1 MEAEIDCS
9 LQSNSR
15 STLDTRMKIRT
26 TSILVGLLLVTAA
39 FLLAQALSPY
49 TGADRS
55 GSTGKSSSRDVGTS
69 ATETCDPQTVAKV
82 QKGYTCVVKTKSG
95 SVDWRVEAVIP
106 TESRTFRVMKD
117 LKSGLYVSDDM
128 GKHSHEFAVKQN
140 LCDSP
145 DYSNQRGNLTSV
157 SWRLPS
163 GYPRSLNGKNGFPNH
178 DSDFV
183 ILEDDGIRQVIPG
196 ISSKYFVSSSEAGKS
211 ADYISYGFDGEFGGI
226 DEGCN
231 GNGMASLRCVAQ

>member
-1 MEAEIDCS
+1 M
-9 LQSNSR
+9 N
-15 STLDTRMKIRT
+15 MKI
-26 TSILVGLLLVTAA
+26 TSILTGILLATAA
-39 FLLAQALSPY
+39 FLLAQALSPNKR
-49 TGADRS
+49 ADLSASPSRPRS
-55 GSTGKSSSRDVGTS
+55 DDVGTS
-69 ATETCDPQTVAKV
+69 STEACDPQTIAKAE
-82 QKGYTCVVKTKSG
+82 KGYICVVKAKGG
-95 SVDWRVEAVIP
+95 SVAWRVEAVIS

-145 DYSNQRGNLTSV
+145 DYSNHRGNLTSV
-157 SWRLPS
+157 RWRLPS

-183 ILEDDGIRQVIPG
+183 ILEDDGIRQVIFG
-196 ISSKYFVSSSEAGKS
+196 ISSKYFVSSSEAGKP
-211 ADYISYGFDGEFGGI
+211 ADYTSYGFDGEFGGI
-226 DEGCN
+226 DAGCN

>member
-1 MEAEIDCS
+1 
-9 LQSNSR
+9 
-15 STLDTRMKIRT
+15 MKM
-26 TSILVGLLLVTAA
+26 TSILIGVLFATAA
-39 FLLAQALSPY
+39 FLLAQALSPNKR
-49 TGADRS
+49 ADLSASPSRPRS
-55 GSTGKSSSRDVGTS
+55 DDVGTS
-69 ATETCDPQTVAKV
+69 STEACDPQTITKAV
-82 QKGYTCVVKTKSG
+82 KGYTCVVKAKG
-95 SVDWRVEAVIP
+95 VSVAWKVEAVIS

-196 ISSKYFVSSSEAGKS
+196 ISSKYFVSSSEAGKP

-226 DEGCN
+226 DAGCN

>member
-1 MEAEIDCS
+1 M
-9 LQSNSR
+9 N
-15 STLDTRMKIRT
+15 MKI
-26 TSILVGLLLVTAA
+26 TSILTGILLATAA
-39 FLLAQALSPY
+39 FLLAQALSPNKR
-49 TGADRS
+49 ADLSASPSRPRS
-55 GSTGKSSSRDVGTS
+55 DDVGTS
-69 ATETCDPQTVAKV
+69 STEACDPQTIAKAV
-82 QKGYTCVVKTKSG
+82 KGYTCVVKAKGG
-95 SVDWRVEAVIP
+95 SVTWRVEAVIS

-145 DYSNQRGNLTSV
+145 DYSNHRGNLTSV

-196 ISSKYFVSSSEAGKS
+196 ISSKYFVSSSEAGKP

-226 DEGCN
+226 DAGCN

>member
-1 MEAEIDCS
+1 M
-9 LQSNSR
+9 N
-15 STLDTRMKIRT
+15 MKI
-26 TSILVGLLLVTAA
+26 TSILTGILLATAA
-39 FLLAQALSPY
+39 FLLAQALSPNKR
-49 TGADRS
+49 ADLSASPSRPRS
-55 GSTGKSSSRDVGTS
+55 DDVGTS
-69 ATETCDPQTVAKV
+69 STEACDPQTIAKAV
-82 QKGYTCVVKTKSG
+82 KGYTCVVKAKGG
-95 SVDWRVEAVIP
+95 SVAWRVEAVISR
-106 TESRTFRVMKD
+106 ESRTFRVMKD
-117 LKSGLYVSDDM
+117 LKSGLCVSDDM

-145 DYSNQRGNLTSV
+145 DYSSQTGNLTSV

-196 ISSKYFVSSSEAGKS
+196 ISSKYFVSSSEAGKP

-226 DEGCN
+226 DAGCN
-231 GNGMASLRCVAQ
+231 GNGMTSLRCVAQ

>member
-1 MEAEIDCS
+1 
-9 LQSNSR
+9 
-15 STLDTRMKIRT
+15 MKI
-26 TSILVGLLLVTAA
+26 TSILIGILLAAAA
-39 FLLAQALSPY
+39 FLLAQALSSNK
-49 TGADRS
+49 GADLSASPSQPRS
-55 GSTGKSSSRDVGTS
+55 DDVVTS
-69 ATETCDPQTVAKV
+69 ATETCDPQTIAKAV
-82 QKGYTCVVKTKSG
+82 KGYTCVVKTKSG
-95 SVDWRVEAVIP
+95 SVAWRVEAVIL

-183 ILEDDGIRQVIPG
+183 ILEDDGVRQVIPG
-196 ISSKYFVSSSEAGKS
+196 ISTKYFVSSSEAGKT
-211 ADYISYGFDGEFGGI
+211 ADYMSYGFDGEFGGI
-226 DEGCN
+226 DAGCN

>member
-1 MEAEIDCS
+1 
-9 LQSNSR
+9 
-15 STLDTRMKIRT
+15 MKI
-26 TSILVGLLLVTAA
+26 TSILTGILLATAA
-39 FLLAQALSPY
+39 FLLAQALSPNKR
-49 TGADRS
+49 ADLSASPSQPRS
-55 GSTGKSSSRDVGTS
+55 DDVGTS
-69 ATETCDPQTVAKV
+69 STEACDPQTIAKAV
-82 QKGYTCVVKTKSG
+82 KGYTCVVKAKGG
-95 SVDWRVEAVIP
+95 SVAWRVEAVIS
-106 TESRTFRVMKD
+106 TESRMFRVMKD
-117 LKSGLYVSDDM
+117 LKSGLYVGDDM

-145 DYSNQRGNLTSV
+145 DYSSQTGNLTSV

-163 GYPRSLNGKNGFPNH
+163 GYPPSLNGKNGFPNH

-196 ISSKYFVSSSEAGKS
+196 ISSKYFVSSSEAGKP

-226 DEGCN
+226 DAGCN

>member
-1 MEAEIDCS
+1 
-9 LQSNSR
+9 
-15 STLDTRMKIRT
+15 
-26 TSILVGLLLVTAA
+26 
-39 FLLAQALSPY
+39 
-49 TGADRS
+49 
-55 GSTGKSSSRDVGTS
+55 
-69 ATETCDPQTVAKV
+69 
-82 QKGYTCVVKTKSG
+82 
-95 SVDWRVEAVIP
+95 
-106 TESRTFRVMKD
+106 MKD

-196 ISSKYFVSSSEAGKS
+196 ISSKYFVSSSEAGKP
-211 ADYISYGFDGEFGGI
+211 ADYISYGFDGEFGGV
-226 DEGCN
+226 DPGCN

>member
-1 MEAEIDCS
+1 MK
-9 LQSNSR
+9 
-15 STLDTRMKIRT
+15 MKI
-26 TSILVGLLLVTAA
+26 TSVLIGILLLATAA
-39 FLLAQALSPY
+39 FLLAQALSPNK
-49 TGADRS
+49 GADLSASPSQPRS
-55 GSTGKSSSRDVGTS
+55 DDVVTS
-69 ATETCDPQTVAKV
+69 ATETCDPQTIAKAV
-82 QKGYTCVVKTKSG
+82 KGYTCVVKTKSG
-95 SVDWRVEAVIP
+95 SVAWRVEAIIS

-128 GKHSHEFAVKQN
+128 GKHSHESAVKEN
-140 LCDSP
+140 LCQSP

-183 ILEDDGIRQVIPG
+183 VLEDDGVRQVIPG
-196 ISSKYFVSSSEAGKS
+196 ISSKYFVSSSEAGKT

-226 DEGCN
+226 DAGCN

>member
-1 MEAEIDCS
+1 
-9 LQSNSR
+9 
-15 STLDTRMKIRT
+15 MKI
-26 TSILVGLLLVTAA
+26 TSILTGILLATAA
-39 FLLAQALSPY
+39 FLLAQALSPNKR
-49 TGADRS
+49 ADLSASPSRPRS
-55 GSTGKSSSRDVGTS
+55 DDVGTS
-69 ATETCDPQTVAKV
+69 STEACDPQTIAKAV
-82 QKGYTCVVKTKSG
+82 KGYTCVVKAKGG
-95 SVDWRVEAVIP
+95 SVAWRVEAVIS

-145 DYSNQRGNLTSV
+145 DYSNQRGNLTSM

-196 ISSKYFVSSSEAGKS
+196 ISSKYFVSSSEAGKP

-226 DEGCN
+226 DAGCN

>member
-1 MEAEIDCS
+1 MK
-9 LQSNSR
+9 
-15 STLDTRMKIRT
+15 MKI
-26 TSILVGLLLVTAA
+26 TSVLIGILLLATAA
-39 FLLAQALSPY
+39 FLLAQALSPNK
-49 TGADRS
+49 GADLSASPSQPRS
-55 GSTGKSSSRDVGTS
+55 DDVVTS
-69 ATETCDPQTVAKV
+69 ATETCDPQTIAKAV
-82 QKGYTCVVKTKSG
+82 KGYTCVVKTKSG
-95 SVDWRVEAVIP
+95 SVAWRVEAVLL
-106 TESRTFRVMKD
+106 TDSRTFRVMKD

-128 GKHSHEFAVKQN
+128 GKHSHESAVKEN
-140 LCDSP
+140 LCQSP

-183 ILEDDGIRQVIPG
+183 VLEDDGVRQVIPG
-196 ISSKYFVSSSEAGKS
+196 ISSKYFVSSSEAGKT

-226 DEGCN
+226 DAGCN

>member
-1 MEAEIDCS
+1 M
-9 LQSNSR
+9 N
-15 STLDTRMKIRT
+15 MKI
-26 TSILVGLLLVTAA
+26 TSILTGILLATAA
-39 FLLAQALSPY
+39 FLLAQALSPNKR
-49 TGADRS
+49 ADLSASPSQPRS
-55 GSTGKSSSRDVGTS
+55 DDVGTS
-69 ATETCDPQTVAKV
+69 STEACDPQTIAKAV
-82 QKGYTCVVKTKSG
+82 KGYTCVVKAKGG
-95 SVDWRVEAVIP
+95 SVAWRVEAVIS

-145 DYSNQRGNLTSV
+145 DYSSQTGNLTSV

-163 GYPRSLNGKNGFPNH
+163 GYPRSLNGNNGFPNH

-196 ISSKYFVSSSEAGKS
+196 ISSKYFVSSSEAGKP

-226 DEGCN
+226 DAGCN

>member
-1 MEAEIDCS
+1 M
-9 LQSNSR
+9 N
-15 STLDTRMKIRT
+15 MKII
-26 TSILVGLLLVTAA
+26 SILTGILLASAA
-39 FLLAQALSPY
+39 FLLAQALSPNKR
-49 TGADRS
+49 ADLSASPSRPRS
-55 GSTGKSSSRDVGTS
+55 DDVGTS
-69 ATETCDPQTVAKV
+69 SREACDPQTIAKAV
-82 QKGYTCVVKTKSG
+82 KGYTCVVKAKGG
-95 SVDWRVEAVIP
+95 SVAWRVEAVIS

-145 DYSNQRGNLTSV
+145 DYSSQTGNLTSV

-196 ISSKYFVSSSEAGKS
+196 ISSKYFVSSSEAGKP

-226 DEGCN
+226 DAGCN

>member
-1 MEAEIDCS
+1 M
-9 LQSNSR
+9 N
-15 STLDTRMKIRT
+15 MKI
-26 TSILVGLLLVTAA
+26 TSILTGILLATAA
-39 FLLAQALSPY
+39 FLLAQALSPNKR
-49 TGADRS
+49 ADLSASPSQPRS
-55 GSTGKSSSRDVGTS
+55 DDVGTS
-69 ATETCDPQTVAKV
+69 STEACDPQTIAKAV
-82 QKGYTCVVKTKSG
+82 KGYTCVVKAKGG
-95 SVDWRVEAVIP
+95 SVAWRVEAVIS

-145 DYSNQRGNLTSV
+145 DYSNHRGNLTSV

-183 ILEDDGIRQVIPG
+183 VLEDDGIRQVIPG
-196 ISSKYFVSSSEAGKS
+196 ISSKYFVSSSEAGKLS
-211 ADYISYGFDGEFGGI
+211 DYISYGFDGEFGGI
-226 DEGCN
+226 DAGCN